1 LESTP
6 DQILFELKTR
16 GPATTRGLA
25 ARANITRQAA
35 REHLTKLE
43 VALLVEHTRTAAGVG
58 RPGHTWSL
66 TERGHGRFPDAHAQM
81 TVELIEAIRDE
92 FGAAGLDRML
102 ARREQAMAAKYE
114 SVLRGATTLGERVAR
129 LVRLR
134 SAEGYMADASRRDD
148 GTYVIAEN
156 HCPICAAATAC
167 QGFCRSELALFAR
180 LLAPAHVERS
190 EHLLA
195 GCRRCCYLVV
205 PAGPPQQTRI
215 SARADE
221 LP

>member
-1 LESTP
+1 LQSTP

-16 GPATTRGLA
+16 GPATTRDLA
-25 ARANITRQAA
+25 ACTGITRQAA
-35 REHLTKLE
+35 REHLTKLG
-43 VALLVEHTRTAAGVG
+43 VAQLVELMKAPAEAPAGAPAGVG
-58 RPGHTWSL
+58 RPGHKWSL
-66 TERGHGRFPDAHAQM
+66 TEKGHGRFPDTHAQM
-81 TVELIEAIRDE
+81 TVELIEAIRGE
-92 FGAAGLDRML
+92 FGEAGLARML
-102 ARREQAMAAKYE
+102 ARREQAMGEKYE
-114 SVLRGATTLGERVAR
+114 QALRGAATLEERVAR

-167 QGFCRSELALFAR
+167 QGFCRSELALFAQ
-180 LLAPAHVERS
+180 LLAPAQVQRS

-205 PAGPPQQTRI
+205 PAGH
-215 SARADE
+215 
-221 LP
+221 

>member
-1 LESTP
+1 MHSTP

-16 GPATTRGLA
+16 GPATTRDLA
-25 ARANITRQAA
+25 ARAGISRQAA
-35 REHLTKLE
+35 REHLTKLGT
-43 VALLVEHTRTAAGVG
+43 ARLVEHARMSSGVG

-66 TERGHGRFPDAHAQM
+66 TEKGHGRFPDTHAQM
-81 TVELIEAIRDE
+81 TVDLIEAIRGE
-92 FGAAGLDRML
+92 FGETGLARML
-102 ARREQAMAAKYE
+102 ARREQAVAEKYDQA
-114 SVLRGATTLGERVAR
+114 LRGAETLDERVAR

-180 LLAPAHVERS
+180 LLAPARVERS

-205 PAGPPQQTRI
+205 PGGH
-215 SARADE
+215 
-221 LP
+221 

>member
-1 LESTP
+1 LQSTT

-16 GPATTRGLA
+16 GPATTRDLA
-25 ARANITRQAA
+25 ARTGVTRQAA
-35 REHLTKLE
+35 REHLTKLG
-43 VALLVEHTRTAAGVG
+43 AAQLVEHIKEPAGAPAGVG

-66 TERGHGRFPDAHAQM
+66 TEKGHGRFPDTHAQM
-81 TVELIEAIRDE
+81 TVELIESIRDE
-92 FGAAGLDRML
+92 FGEPGLARMI
-102 ARREQAMAAKYE
+102 ARRELAMAKKYE
-114 SVLRGATTLGERVAR
+114 QVLQGAETLEERVAR

-134 SAEGYMADASRRDD
+134 SAEGYMADASRGDD
-148 GTYVIAEN
+148 GTYIITEN

-180 LLAPAHVERS
+180 LLAPARVERS

-205 PAGPPQQTRI
+205 PV
-215 SARADE
+215 DY
-221 LP
+221 